1 MSTPCNSLN
10 VQLIKVSDLA
20 SYNNIKAADQLM
32 IIENTGGS
40 KYSRK
45 STLSDLKDYVNSDG
59 ISGYTTSLFNTTTDS
74 NSFYTYLL
82 GNVFSFSHGFSS
94 TPSLVRVV
102 LQCAANDGRFVI
114 NQEVDVTSFFNNET
128 KPICSIVS
136 RSSNILVIVP
146 TFTSITTYDYN
157 SSNSEVSQYNIDTS
171 KWYIKIYAWK

>member
-20 SYNNIKAADQLM
+20 SYTSIKDVDQLM
-32 IIENTGGS
+32 LIENTGGS

-74 NSFYTYLL
+74 NSFYTYNL
-82 GNVFSFSHGFSS
+82 GNVFSFSHGFASV
-94 TPSLVRVV
+94 PSMVRVV
-102 LQCAANDGRFVI
+102 LKCEANDGRFVI
-114 NQEVDVTSFFNNET
+114 NQEVDISSFFNNQT

-136 RSSNILVIVP
+136 STGSVLIIVP

-157 SSNSEVSQYNIDTS
+157 SVTGVISQYIIDPT